1 MSPSLHNITI
11 TAPNG
16 TSNHGDP
23 HLLCT
28 PSAWTDIAIFFLA
41 NFVSHAAT
49 VKSIPGEPMIA
60 TWLTLLGALVL
71 PLSGV
76 LRGLNAIYSC
86 AVFGTTPLETA
97 AKAGALCMVVRNDNW
112 KPKSGDRIQNPKII
126 FPPRDIAN
134 GMVPDIANGMAPLIK
149 LMERIHIFKAL
160 SFTTRMLH
168 AVTSGY
174 WHNSETERHGHDS
187 SFFHHS
193 AHTPSIE
200 DRNQQLSNISTLKL
214 GIHRHNL
221 AKFLPS
227 ATGLSPLGR
236 HVYGTCSLPAGYALS
251 LIPYG
256 ARILDLEGREAYD
269 NSLSWH
275 ESLQRRFRPQEK
287 HRGNYNISS
296 SYGISKGLIAIF
308 QTIYASITIY
318 RTRGDQLQRYG
329 YAAFGL
335 TVAPYL
341 VMSIVNLVSN
351 IFRPDYDTI
360 YLLDSEILEE
370 ASHREG
376 ARFEGMV
383 GSIAVDDPEPG
394 DEEFSD
400 ATFQIGDDGRIFV
413 EINSRNPLLLDG
425 REAIREASQT
435 KEVFID
441 NKSSRSAAENS
452 SLPNIILPS
461 CSNRLGIDRLIWKL
475 NSLRYA
481 ALIVGSLPFIVIGLL
496 SHYDQGQS
504 TLSQRVWTMLWL
516 VFGVRQG
523 ICLAFNSNI
532 GLREFRDLSPA
543 SRARGAT
550 VFDHDGED
558 ETMSNINLSFPELT
572 IFVLWGVAAVG
583 GFVVVGQMLENYGN
597 CVRLY

>member
-1 MSPSLHNITI
+1 MSASLQNITI

-28 PSAWTDIAIFFLA
+28 PSAWTDVALFFLA
-41 NFVSHAAT
+41 NFASHAVT

-60 TWLTLLGALVL
+60 TWLALLGALIL

-112 KPKSGDRIQNPKII
+112 KPKSGDKIKDPKII
-126 FPPRDIAN
+126 FLPRDIAQAQ
-134 GMVPDIANGMAPLIK
+134 GPLIRI
-149 LMERIHIFKAL
+149 MERIHISKAL
-160 SFTTRMLH
+160 SFTAKMLR
-168 AVTSGY
+168 AVEFRCLRKGP
-174 WHNSETERHGHDS
+174 ETERHGHDS
-187 SFFHHS
+187 SFFRHS
-193 AHTPSIE
+193 THTPSSE
-200 DRNQQLSNISTLKL
+200 NSNQQLSNISTLKL
-214 GIHRHNL
+214 GISRHGL

-227 ATGLSPLGR
+227 ATGLSPRGR
-236 HVYGTCSLPAGYALS
+236 HVYGNCSLPAGYALS

-256 ARILDLEGREAYD
+256 ARVLDLEGREAFD

-287 HRGNYNISS
+287 PRDDYNISS
-296 SYGISKGLIAIF
+296 SYSFSKGLIAIF
-308 QTIYASITIY
+308 QTIYASITLY

-329 YAAFGL
+329 YAAFGF

-341 VMSIVNLVSN
+341 VMSLINLASN

-360 YLLDSEILEE
+360 YLLASEILEE
-370 ASHREG
+370 ASHRGG
-376 ARFEGMV
+376 ARFGGMV
-383 GSIAVDDPEPG
+383 GSIAAADPEPG
-394 DEEFSD
+394 DEEISD

-435 KEVFID
+435 KEVFIE
-441 NKSSRSAAENS
+441 NKNSRSATENS
-452 SLPNIILPS
+452 FLPNIILPS
-461 CSNRLGIDRLIWKL
+461 CSSHLRIDSLIGRLNFIF
-475 NSLRYA
+475 NASL
-481 ALIVGSLPFIVIGLL
+481 LVGSLPFIIIGLL

-504 TLSQRVWTMLWL
+504 TISQRVWTMLWL
-516 VFGVRQG
+516 VFGISQG
-523 ICLAFNSNI
+523 MQLAFTFSF
-532 GLREFRDLSPA
+532 GLPEFRGLFSPPSLFPA
-543 SRARGAT
+543 PGVIT
-550 VFDHDGED
+550 FDHDGED
-558 ETMSNINLSFPELT
+558 ETMSSLNLSIYKFT
-572 IFVLWGVAAVG
+572 SFVLWGVAAVG
-583 GFVVVGQMLENYGN
+583 GFVVVGQMLEKYGN